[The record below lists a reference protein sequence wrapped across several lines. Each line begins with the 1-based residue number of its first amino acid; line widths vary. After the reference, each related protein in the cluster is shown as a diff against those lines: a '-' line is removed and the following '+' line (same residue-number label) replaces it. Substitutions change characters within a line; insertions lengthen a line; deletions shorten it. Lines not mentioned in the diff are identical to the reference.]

1 LQIRKPAYYL
11 EKAVPSSQI
20 RFLALFL
27 LLLPTLAEAQTKGIV
42 SFGRLKNLEFID
54 QFYNGGMGSLGSGP
68 GPNFGLQF
76 TANAQAIISASKGG
90 SGNFINNPGG
100 YPVMFFQT
108 GTAATMTAT
117 NGVGVA
123 LWFYYSALQ
132 TGKATVYAGPN
143 GTGTILASIT
153 LPPNNSGCTTY
164 KLCVWSAVGVPLSTT
179 AGSITFSGVADY
191 LAIGTIH
198 LGSAIPTSMVL
209 NSSQNPSVQ
218 GEAVTFTAT
227 VTATG
232 TVPVGSVTFKAAGQV
247 VGVVPV
253 SGGVASIT
261 LSSLK
266 VGSTTINAKFQGTGF
281 ATAVKS
287 LVQVVN

>member
-1 LQIRKPAYYL
+1 M
-11 EKAVPSSQI
+11 PSSRI

-27 LLLPTLAEAQTKGIV
+27 LFLPIPSEAQTTGV
-42 SFGRLKNLEFID
+42 VNFGRLKNLEFID
-54 QFYNGGMGSLGSGP
+54 QFYNGGTGSLGSGP

-76 TANAQAIISASKGG
+76 TANAQTIISASKGG

-108 GTAATMTAT
+108 GNPVTMTAT
-117 NGVGVA
+117 NGVGIAV
-123 LWFYYSALQ
+123 WFYYSTLQ
-132 TGKATVYAGPN
+132 TGSATVYAGPN
-143 GTGTILASIT
+143 ATGSILASVT
-153 LPPNNSGCTTY
+153 LPPNNSGCNTY
-164 KLCVWSAVGVPLSTT
+164 KLCVWSAVAVPLSAT
-179 AGSITFSGVADY
+179 AGSISFAGVPDS
-191 LAIGTIH
+191 LAIGPVH

-209 NSSQNPSVQ
+209 TSSQNPSVQ

-232 TVPVGSVTFKAAGQV
+232 TAPVGSVTFKAAGHV
-247 VGVVPV
+247 IGVVPV

-266 VGSTTINAKFQGTGF
+266 KGSTTINAKFQGTVFTTVG
-281 ATAVKS
+281 KS

>member
-1 LQIRKPAYYL
+1 M
-11 EKAVPSSQI
+11 PSSCS
-20 RFLALFL
+20 RFIAL
-27 LLLPTLAEAQTKGIV
+27 LLLFLPMLSGAQTKGIV
-42 SFGRLKNLEFID
+42 TFGNLKNLEFIN
-54 QFYNGGMGSLGSGP
+54 QFYDGGKGSLGSGP
-68 GPNFGLQF
+68 GPNLGLQF
-76 TANAQAIISASKGG
+76 TANAQTIVSASKGG

-108 GTAATMTAT
+108 GDAVTMTAT
-117 NGVGVA
+117 NGIGVA

-164 KLCVWSAVGVPLSTT
+164 KLCVWSAVSAPLSTT
-179 AGSITFSGVADY
+179 AGSITFAGVADY
-191 LAIGTIH
+191 LAIGSIH

-209 NSSQNPSVQ
+209 TSSQNPSVQ

-232 TVPVGSVTFKAAGQV
+232 TAPVGSVTFKAASQI

-266 VGSTTINAKFQGTGF
+266 TGSTTISAKFQGSGF
-281 ATAVKS
+281 ATVVKS
-287 LVQVVN
+287 LSQVVN

>member
-1 LQIRKPAYYL
+1 
-11 EKAVPSSQI
+11 VPSSRI
-20 RFLALFL
+20 RFIALFL
-27 LLLPTLAEAQTKGIV
+27 LLLPMLSEAQTKGIV
-42 SFGRLKNLEFID
+42 TFGGLKNLEFID
-54 QFYNGGMGSLGSGP
+54 GFYDNGKGSLGSGP
-68 GPNFGLQF
+68 GPILGLQF
-76 TANAQAIISASKGG
+76 TANAQTIVSASKGG

-108 GTAATMTAT
+108 GNAVTMTAT
-117 NGVGVA
+117 NGVGIAV
-123 LWFYYSALQ
+123 WFSYSALQ
-132 TGKATVYAGPN
+132 TGSATVYAGPN
-143 GTGTILASIT
+143 ATGTILASIT
-153 LPPNNSGCTTY
+153 LPPNNSGCNTY
-164 KLCVWSAVGVPLSTT
+164 KLCVWSAVGVPLSAT
-179 AGSITFSGVADY
+179 AGSINFSGIADY
-191 LAIGTIH
+191 LAIGSVH

-209 NSSQNPSVQ
+209 TSSQNPSVH

-232 TVPVGSVTFKAAGQV
+232 TAPVGSVTFKAAGQV

-266 VGSTTINAKFQGTGF
+266 TGSTTINAKFQGTGF
-281 ATAVKS
+281 ATVVKS

>member
-1 LQIRKPAYYL
+1 M
-11 EKAVPSSQI
+11 
-20 RFLALFL
+20 LA
-27 LLLPTLAEAQTKGIV
+27 AAQTKGIV
-42 SFGRLKNLEFID
+42 TFGRLKNLEFID
-54 QFYNGGMGSLGSGP
+54 QFYNGGTGSLGSGP
-68 GPNFGLQF
+68 GPNYGLEL

-90 SGNFINNPGG
+90 SGNFIHNPGG
-100 YPVMFFQT
+100 YPVMFFQA
-108 GTAATMTAT
+108 GNAVTMTAT

-123 LWFYYSALQ
+123 VWFSYSALQ
-132 TGKATVYAGPN
+132 TGSATVYTGPN

-179 AGSITFSGVADY
+179 AGSITFAGVPDY

-198 LGSAIPTSMVL
+198 LGSALPTSMVL
-209 NSSQNPSVQ
+209 TSSQNPSVQ

-232 TVPVGSVTFKAAGQV
+232 AAPVGSVTFKAANQV

-266 VGSTTINAKFQGTGF
+266 TGSTTINAKFQGTGF
-281 ATAVKS
+281 ATVVKS
-287 LVQVVN
+287 LAQVVN

>member
-1 LQIRKPAYYL
+1 
-11 EKAVPSSQI
+11 VPSSRI
-20 RFLALFL
+20 RCIALFL
-27 LLLPTLAEAQTKGIV
+27 LLLPMLAAAQTKGIV
-42 SFGRLKNLEFID
+42 TFGGMKNLEFID
-54 QFYNGGMGSLGSGP
+54 QYYDGGKGSLGSGP
-68 GPNFGLQF
+68 GPNYGVEF
-76 TANAQAIISASKGG
+76 TANAQAIVSASKGG
-90 SGNFINNPGG
+90 SGNFIHNPGG
-100 YPVMFFQT
+100 YPVMLFQT
-108 GTAATMTAT
+108 GNAATMTAT

-132 TGKATVYAGPN
+132 TGKATVYDGPN

-164 KLCVWSAVGVPLSTT
+164 KLCVWSAVGVPLSAAT
-179 AGSITFSGVADY
+179 AGSITFAGVADY
-191 LAIGTIH
+191 LAIGSIH

-209 NSSQNPSVQ
+209 TSSQNPSVQ

-232 TVPVGSVTFKAAGQV
+232 AAPVGSVTFKADGQV

-266 VGSTTINAKFQGTGF
+266 TGSTTISAKFQGTGF
-281 ATAVKS
+281 ATVVKS
-287 LVQVVN
+287 LLQVVN